1 MLARG
6 KRRKGSAGERELVK
20 ILNEAGIPARRVP
33 LSGAMSSTGF
43 GGDILV
49 TKREPCLCPRGPNA
63 CSHWGGEI
71 NVEKK
76 WECKRRRGFA
86 SIYKWLED
94 AAVLAFRG
102 DRGEWIVTMRL
113 SDYLKERK

>member
-1 MLARG
+1 LKVSRRG
-6 KRRKGSAGERELVK
+6 RRIKGSQGVRELVK
-20 ILNEAGIPARRVP
+20 ILNEAGVPARSVP

-43 GGDILV
+43 GGDVLV
-49 TKREPCLCPRGPNA
+49 GEPPVPGRGGMVLGP
-63 CSHWGGEI
+63 EQR
-71 NVEKK
+71 
-76 WECKRRRGFA
+76 WEVKRRRGFA

-113 SDYLKERK
+113 DTYLKDRK